1 MLNSIFCFFE
11 ANKVILYRLR
21 IHRTRRTNLTMGLGP
36 WVVWYPMDEDAA
48 TNGIETWV
56 VAVV

>member
-1 MLNSIFCFFE
+1 M
-11 ANKVILYRLR
+11 LYRLR
-21 IHRTRRTNLTMGLGP
+21 IHRTPCTNLTMGLGP
-36 WVVWYPMDEDAA
+36 WVVWYPMDEDAS